1 MNNILK
7 TSLAVITALSLTMP
21 ATHTVTAK
29 TNKTY
34 LTPSSLTMTV
44 GSKKKLTL
52 KNNKQKVTWASS
64 KYMSLSNKTRTG
76 VLVKAKKKG
85 SGTVTAKLEQRSIPV
100 KSLLKIK
107 RGHQSCQQSPKQSI

>member
-52 KNNKQKVTWASS
+52 KNNK
-64 KYMSLSNKTRTG
+64 
-76 VLVKAKKKG
+76 
-85 SGTVTAKLEQRSIPV
+85 
-100 KSLLKIK
+100 
-107 RGHQSCQQSPKQSI
+107 